1 MYSVPKFFKE
11 CFTDSTISL
20 RDRPPK
26 SVLEKKYWICN
37 KQCHKNHKQTDL
49 YLIHTFLTQT
59 TLFFRNK
66 KQYLLIYASK
76 VAMLF
81 TFFILQ
87 NIDQNERI
95 HKAVKNNSAQIEKQ
109 KRQVRV
115 KNIPNHTISAARM
128 SLSRMLSRNPK

>member
-1 MYSVPKFFKE
+1 
-11 CFTDSTISL
+11 
-20 RDRPPK
+20 
-26 SVLEKKYWICN
+26 
-37 KQCHKNHKQTDL
+37 
-49 YLIHTFLTQT
+49 
-59 TLFFRNK
+59 
-66 KQYLLIYASK
+66 
-76 VAMLF
+76 MLF

-115 KNIPNHTISAARM
+115 KNIPNHTISATRM